1 MRDKQRV
8 QQVVQK
14 MKLLVILTLAGF
26 YTCQAEA
33 LGQNNRITLH
43 VSDAVLSE
51 VLRQIEDLTG
61 YMFVYKSG
69 DIERAGR
76 VTLKAENMEVSEI
89 LNKCFA
95 GSVTEC
101 QRGFCHGDVVRVER
115 RVCPVGTGQRTVRNG
130 CLQLLFA
137 RHRAVE

>member
-1 MRDKQRV
+1 MRDKQRL

-95 GSVTEC
+95 GSGLSYVFEN
-101 QRGFCHGDVVRVER
+101 DVIIISKAATQPE
-115 RVCPVGTGQRTVRNG
+115 
-130 CLQLLFA
+130 
-137 RHRAVE
+137 